1 MSGQTTIRS
10 PVRFSH
16 RGILSGRVASIRLRP
31 GPVNSG
37 IVFNDSIP
45 ARTRYASVEDHF
57 VNLSDGTTTIMAVE
71 HLLAACYGL
80 GIDNLQV
87 EVTGGEVPFG
97 DGSALPF
104 IRILRAAGLRVGQVA
119 RKTQSLNR
127 PIVVNQDDAFVCAL
141 PAPGDMTGFASNPD
155 RVPGHGTTE
164 RLQINYFIC
173 FPDAELGE
181 QFFGCHPTTAN
192 FAETLGCAR
201 TFGYR
206 QNGQRLPAWIGR
218 VRRAAPGEELK
229 SSKGEEFKSL
239 KSGAG
244 QRTTDDLILPARPR
258 FADEPVR
265 HKTLDLL
272 GDLCLLGRR
281 LNALI
286 FAYKAGH
293 RLHHQLVRELEDQWT

>member
-1 MSGQTTIRS
+1 MSSQTTIRS

-16 RGILSGRVASIRLRP
+16 RGILNGRVASIRLRP

-45 ARTRYASVEDHF
+45 ACVRYAFVEDHF

-104 IRILRAAGLRVGQVA
+104 IRILHAAGLKVGQVA
-119 RKTQSLNR
+119 RKIQSLNR
-127 PIVVNQDDAFVCAL
+127 PIVVHQEDAFVCAL
-141 PAPGDMTGFASNPD
+141 PAPPAPHAACGASA
-155 RVPGHGTTE
+155 E
-164 RLQINYFIC
+164 LQINYFIC
-173 FPDAELGE
+173 FPEAELGE
-181 QFFGCHPTTAN
+181 QFFGCQPTAAN

-206 QNGQRLPAWIGR
+206 QNGQRLPAWLGR
-218 VRRAAPGEELK
+218 VRRAAPVVRKEGTPLGGM
-229 SSKGEEFKSL
+229 SPL
-239 KSGAG
+239 SGVP
-244 QRTTDDLILPARPR
+244 DDLILPARPR

-265 HKTLDLL
+265 HKALDLL

-293 RLHHQLVRELEDQWT
+293 RLHHKLVRELEDQWT